1 MNAWGTAVVVDPRLL
16 ESLQFEVADLKR
28 LRRRL
33 RRRLLVCSYVLA
45 GLVTLTLPALWGLAA
60 RGTQLTEDNAVLREQ
75 FARATAALS
84 TMADSHRRI
93 LDATREAPS
102 VGTKS
107 WGRQFVVTKYIPRS
121 PDYGKFNDGLTSTMK
136 KADPKARIVAVD
148 PALVPY
154 GSRVWIQGLGW
165 FNAEDCGSA
174 IKGFRLDILAATTKA
189 AMHFGRQKRFV
200 IVVPPGAPEDA
211 SARSAAVLPSRLSNA
226 RIEAERSGAEG
237 TIG

>member
-16 ESLQFEVADLKR
+16 ESLRFEVADLKR
-28 LRRRL
+28 LRKRL
-33 RRRLLVCSYVLA
+33 AVCATVSACALA
-45 GLVTLTLPALWGLAA
+45 SVVAVGLPVVWTLSA
-60 RGTQLTEDNAVLREQ
+60 RGTQLTQDNEVLRAQ
-75 FARATAALS
+75 FAQATAALG

-121 PDYGKFNDGLTSTMK
+121 SDYGKFNDGLTSTLK
-136 KADPKARIVAVD
+136 KADPDARIVAVD

-174 IKGFRLDILAATTKA
+174 IKGFRLDILAATTKD
-189 AMHFGRQKRFV
+189 AMRFGRQKRFV
-200 IVVPPGAPEDA
+200 LVVPPGAPEGA
-211 SARSAAVLPSRLSNA
+211 STRREAMLPSRSSNA
-226 RIEAERSGAEG
+226 RIEVERSGAEG

>member
-16 ESLQFEVADLKR
+16 ESLQFEVAGLKQ

-33 RRRLLVCSYVLA
+33 AVCATTSACALATVVAVGLPVLW
-45 GLVTLTLPALWGLAA
+45 TLSA
-60 RGTQLTEDNAVLREQ
+60 RGTRLTQDNAALRAQ
-75 FARATAALS
+75 YAQATAALD
-84 TMADSHRRI
+84 TLVDSHRRI

-121 PDYGKFNDGLTSTMK
+121 SDYGKFNDGFTSTMK
-136 KADPKARIVAVD
+136 KADPNARIVAVD
-148 PALVPY
+148 PTLVPY

-174 IKGFRLDILAATTKA
+174 IKGFRLDILAATTRD
-189 AMHFGRQKRFV
+189 AMRFGRQKRFV
-200 IVVPPGAPEDA
+200 IVVPPGAREGA
-211 SARSAAVLPSRLSNA
+211 STRREAMLPSRTSNA
-226 RIEAERSGAEG
+226 RIETERSGAEK